1 MSATKIDK
9 GSGNVF
15 ADIGVPDAETH
26 LLKAELVRRIAAVLE
41 TEGLTQAAAAERMG
55 LTQPDVSKML
65 KGLYRPISLER
76 LMFCLVALGQNV
88 TIDVRPTA
96 RAKDRAG
103 ITVNIAEIQ
112 VLSNTRG

>member
-1 MSATKIDK
+1 MSDTGIVK

-15 ADIGVPDAETH
+15 ADIGLPDADTH
-26 LLKAELVRRIAAVLE
+26 LLKAELVRRIAAVIAA
-41 TEGLTQAAAAERMG
+41 EGLTQAAAAERMG

-88 TIDVRPTA
+88 TIDVRPPA
-96 RAKDRAG
+96 KAKDRAG
-103 ITVNIAEIQ
+103 ISVSIVDA
-112 VLSNTRG
+112 